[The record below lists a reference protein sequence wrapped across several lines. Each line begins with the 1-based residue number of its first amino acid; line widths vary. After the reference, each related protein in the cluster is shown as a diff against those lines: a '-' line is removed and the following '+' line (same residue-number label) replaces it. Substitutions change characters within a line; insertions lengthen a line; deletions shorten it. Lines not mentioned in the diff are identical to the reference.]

1 MGPTGRIAVV
11 VLALV
16 VLIGGFVVARGAAG
30 DEDPAATPTTTRAV
44 GGEPHRDAAPRA
56 APEAAPARPAPRVE
70 RLRLRDGGP
79 AGGVRTLRYEDGD
92 TVRLRFSSNV
102 ADEIHVHGVD
112 RYVDVPAGG
121 SASTRFT
128 APGEGIFE
136 IESHTTGE
144 LVARLE
150 VR

>member
-1 MGPTGRIAVV
+1 MRSSRRLGILVA
-11 VLALV
+11 ALV
-16 VLIGGFVVARGAAG
+16 VLVAGFFVARGAA
-30 DEDPAATPTTTRAV
+30 DEETAQTPATTARET
-44 GGEPHRDAAPRA
+44 GGEPHRNAAPRA
-56 APEAAPARPAPRVE
+56 TTQAAPAPRVE

-79 AGGVRTLRYEDGD
+79 GGEVRTLRYEDGD

-144 LVARLE
+144 LIARLE